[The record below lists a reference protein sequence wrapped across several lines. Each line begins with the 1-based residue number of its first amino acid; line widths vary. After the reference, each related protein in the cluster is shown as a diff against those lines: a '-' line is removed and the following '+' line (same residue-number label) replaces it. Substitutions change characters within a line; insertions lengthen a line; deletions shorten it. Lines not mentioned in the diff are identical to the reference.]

1 MVLIRVENLTKEF
14 NVNLR
19 IGKKAKIRA
28 VDNVSLEIMK
38 GETLGL
44 IGESGCGKTTF
55 GRMLVKLIS
64 PTSGRI
70 IYNGVD
76 ITNMRE
82 KEFRPYRK
90 RVQIVFQ
97 DPFSSLNP
105 RMTVFDILRRPLEIH
120 KVIGK
125 NNPREYIAKILEE
138 VGLREEHMLRF
149 PHEFSGGQRQRISI
163 ARALVL
169 QPEFIVLDEPTSALD
184 VSVQSQILNL
194 LKDLKKSRNLT
205 YLFISHDLSV
215 IRYMSDRI
223 AVMYMGEIVELAKAD
238 ELFEN
243 PFHPYTKMLMDS
255 IPIPN
260 PSIRKSFSMIKG
272 ELPSLLN
279 PPKGCRFSTRC
290 DFRVKECETKHPDL
304 IEVKK
309 GHFVRCLRINK

>member
-1 MVLIRVENLTKEF
+1 VVLISVKNLTKEF
-14 NVNLR
+14 NVNLGM
-19 IGKKAKIRA
+19 GKKAKIRA
-28 VDNVSLEIMK
+28 VDSVSLEIMK

-64 PTSGRI
+64 PTSGKI
-70 IYNGVD
+70 IYDGVD
-76 ITNMRE
+76 ITNMKER
-82 KEFRPYRK
+82 EFRPYRK
-90 RVQIVFQ
+90 RIQIVFQ

-125 NNPREYIAKILEE
+125 NNIREYIAKILEE

-215 IRYMSDRI
+215 IKYMSDRI
-223 AVMYMGEIVELAKAD
+223 AVMYMGEIVELAEAD
-238 ELFEN
+238 ELFEH
-243 PFHPYTKMLMDS
+243 PLHPYTKMLMDA
-255 IPIPN
+255 IPVPD
-260 PSIRKSFSMIKG
+260 PSVRKPFSMIKG

-290 DFRVKECETKHPDL
+290 DFKMPECEMTHPDPL
-304 IEVKK
+304 EVRK
-309 GHFVRCLRINK
+309 GHFVRCLRLNK